1 MFNTVRA
8 LCILYHV
15 PTLYGIPIPPG
26 AHQVEVRPVF
36 GRGQRRLLYRGPVE
50 RDGVFVTEDD
60 IADHVAADAA
70 FWQYVAAQVSAKAL
84 QPGDNGT
91 FSFKLSVCFQD
102 QHGAPATLDPNTG
115 ITSRVTA
122 DAWDFY
128 RASNKGEDQAASTT
142 LANALAQLSGKQV
155 DLQSAQT
162 QASVQIAQALT
173 QCVQGVAATV
183 IKETM
188 APLIEAQ
195 KLIAE
200 QARQNQLRADGLTVD
215 LFKRMDTRPSPSGNG
230 LGLVRDLLGV
240 AREAKTLL
248 N

>member
-1 MFNTVRA
+1 M
-8 LCILYHV
+8 

-70 FWQYVAAQVSAKAL
+70 FWQYVAAQVSAKSL
-84 QPGDNGT
+84 QPGANGV
-91 FSFKLSVCFQD
+91 FAFKLSVCFQD

-115 ITSRVTA
+115 ITSRVTD
-122 DAWDFY
+122 DAWEFH
-128 RASNKGEDQAASTT
+128 RAPTKVDDQAAAST
-142 LANALAQLSGKQV
+142 LANALAQVSSKQA
-155 DLQSAQT
+155 DMQTAQT
-162 QASVQIAQALT
+162 VASVQITQALT
-173 QCVQGVAATV
+173 QCVKEVSAAV
-183 IKETM
+183 IRETM
-188 APLIEAQ
+188 APLVEAQ
-195 KLIAE
+195 KLLAE

-215 LFKRMDTRPSPSGNG
+215 LFKRMDTRPSPSGSG